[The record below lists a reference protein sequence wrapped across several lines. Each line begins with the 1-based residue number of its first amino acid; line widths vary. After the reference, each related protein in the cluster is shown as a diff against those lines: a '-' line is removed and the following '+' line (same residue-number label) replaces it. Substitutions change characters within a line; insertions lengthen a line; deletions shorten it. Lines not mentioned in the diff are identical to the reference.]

1 MAPRR
6 KENPWAGVISATI
19 VISIVL
25 YMGSQEFRDL
35 VHMLFY
41 LAVVIAIFW
50 AAYFVWRWYK
60 TNQSIKGESLAVDKG
75 WVEKPRRK
83 TRYSKEKAVDQRE
96 NKYNEKE
103 GEKVWVD
110 RSQDIRMRLLEIDWF
125 QFEKLVAM
133 IYESRGY
140 LVKHEGGAKPD
151 EGIDLLV
158 DSKEGPFVVQCKHW
172 RKKDISVKEIR
183 ELLGTMVDQ
192 GIPHGVFVTM
202 HGYTKPAKDL
212 ADRNNV
218 ILCDAKYLES
228 LINSSAA
235 KDKLKMLELLYS
247 TEKECPR
254 CRNMMVN
261 ESYTSSRRTLHRW
274 RCPSCRYVLKT

>member
-50 AAYFVWRWYK
+50 AAYFVWRWNK
-60 TNQSIKGESLAVDKG
+60 TNRSIKGESLTVDKG
-75 WVEKPRRK
+75 WVEKPKRK
-83 TRYSKEKAVDQRE
+83 TRHSKERAVDQPE
-96 NKYNEKE
+96 NQYNEKE

-110 RSQDIRMRLLEIDWF
+110 RSQDIKMRLLEIDWF

-158 DSKEGPFVVQCKHW
+158 DSKKVH
-172 RKKDISVKEIR
+172 
-183 ELLGTMVDQ
+183 LL
-192 GIPHGVFVTM
+192 F
-202 HGYTKPAKDL
+202 
-212 ADRNNV
+212 NV
-218 ILCDAKYLES
+218 NIG
-228 LINSSAA
+228 
-235 KDKLKMLELLYS
+235 
-247 TEKECPR
+247 EKR
-254 CRNMMVN
+254 I
-261 ESYTSSRRTLHRW
+261 
-274 RCPSCRYVLKT
+274 